1 MADILQIL
9 IDLDKDI
16 LLFFNGL
23 HNSFIDYT
31 MLFFTL
37 KQSWAIFYMVLIW
50 VIFKKYSKKGFIILL
65 GVAAVI
71 ALSDQ
76 CCNIAKYG
84 FERAR
89 PAHDPIIGDLVYI
102 FYKKGGPFGFF
113 SAHAAT
119 TFGIT
124 AFIFKL
130 LKNRVLHLNMLIWA
144 SLVAFS
150 RVWLGLHYPGDIIVG
165 GAVGYLIGD
174 LSGRLL
180 DIKYRFA
187 PLENLY
193 TKIILSALYGSIAVA
208 ILINLLYIKYGFI

>member
-1 MADILQIL
+1 MSDILQIL

-23 HNSFIDYT
+23 HNNFMDYT

-37 KQSWAIFYMVLIW
+37 KQSWAIFYIVLIW
-50 VIFKKYSKKGFIILL
+50 VILKNYSKKGFIILL
-65 GVAAVI
+65 GVAVVI

-89 PAHDPIIGDLVYI
+89 PAHDSIIGDLVYI

-124 AFIFKL
+124 AYIFKIF
-130 LKNRVLHLNMLIWA
+130 KNRALHINMLIWA

-165 GAVGYLIGD
+165 GVVGYLIGNFSGQLLSIKCRFTPLTD
-174 LSGRLL
+174 LH
-180 DIKYRFA
+180 
-187 PLENLY
+187 
-193 TKIILSALYGSIAVA
+193 TKIILSALYGSIAMA